1 MNYFSI
7 LKRYL
12 PILLLL
18 VKTNAQISYS
28 GSINPSKMVRLS
40 DQTEISLPF
49 RIAEAEVGYS
59 LGNFEIKTNSA
70 LEYRWSN
77 GENELQF
84 REAYLVWY
92 PSWGEVKLGKQIHAW
107 GAVDGNNPT
116 DNLNPYDYY
125 YMFLP
130 GAERKVGTVSGS
142 LKYYWNDWQIEG
154 VFIPEHEG
162 NRVPFGESD
171 FPFGP
176 PADLTEFIIEENSS
190 EFGLQLQTSIMGSDI
205 GFNYLNGYD
214 RSFTS
219 IGLDY
224 SNGLENNI
232 PILGYRKT
240 QMLGINLVSFIHDF
254 TLRSEFAFFS
264 SNNHHLKHLI
274 ADHMGGENE
283 EEGEYFQF
291 VSQFEYTTQTD
302 IMISCQLIGQEI
314 LYDSWDDY
322 YDNNLSP
329 SPGSVAIVGP
339 IDRLIYFKPGM
350 GTPFASFTDL
360 GLMLSASAN
369 YFDDALE
376 LMGNTFIDLK
386 DSQFMLGVS
395 AKYSPMDNLKLNLS
409 ISKFMGEEGTQF
421 NSMEDFSHFQLGLE
435 YHF

>member
-7 LKRYL
+7 LKRYF

-40 DQTEISLPF
+40 DQTEISLPS

-59 LGNFEIKTNSA
+59 LGDFEIKTNSA

-254 TLRSEFAFFS
+254 TLRSEVAFFS
-264 SNNHHLKHLI
+264 SNNHHLKQII

-291 VSQFEYTTQTD
+291 VTQIEYTTNTD

-314 LYDSWDDY
+314 IYDSWDDY
-322 YDNNLSP
+322 YEEMEKIWPARTIDLDNKKS
-329 SPGSVAIVGP
+329 
-339 IDRLIYFKPGM
+339 FQPGM
-350 GTPFASFTDL
+350 GTPFAFFTDL
-360 GLMLSASAN
+360 GLMMSASAN